1 MHGDAL
7 IRRVDSD
14 PLRRG
19 ASAEANRHI
28 LQAGLGFANT
38 RLASPSGWLDGPSL
52 MKDIRSSSAS
62 DAPRRGAP
70 RQIMSI
76 VCLMVSWTAAGL
88 FAAALYQLVAHQG
101 APTPLSLPSES
112 ADAAPLLSQTSPQP
126 DALRPAPVAAPEPSP
141 HPALEPEEI
150 GRELA
155 ALAAHPIRRPPDAQP
170 TPVVAQVRAD
180 RPVAS
185 DVRPP
190 RSVAVAVAAVAAPP
204 AAAVQV
210 PAQAR
215 RDSVV
220 AGSDGPPTRIDF
232 TKLGPDSVGTQ
243 LPTGETVVA
252 FDATTGA
259 IMTDRRIVMPVR

>member
-62 DAPRRGAP
+62 DAPRRRAP

-185 DVRPP
+185 DVRPL
-190 RSVAVAVAAVAAPP
+190 RSVAVAVAAVA